1 MARLQ
6 QGNRMPDFKF
16 CTPYAGEGSVRGLME
31 DGPYH
36 RFAFIFLRY
45 YGCTLCQYDMHRYTE
60 TYSEITAGG
69 GGFLRGAPIGSGDG
83 TQRAGRKCAAVY
95 RDLRPGAQT
104 V

>member
-45 YGCTLCQYDMHRYTE
+45 YGCTLCQYDMHR
-60 TYSEITAGG
+60 
-69 GGFLRGAPIGSGDG
+69 
-83 TQRAGRKCAAVY
+83 
-95 RDLRPGAQT
+95 
-104 V
+104 